1 MHYRYYDRY
10 VVAYENRESGGAE
23 GNLVGDEVDTIILP
37 RFMTPVGNNP
47 YILLIK
53 LYYLMVG
60 LQRSRIGIL
69 S

>member
-53 LYYLMVG
+53 LY
-60 LQRSRIGIL
+60 
-69 S
+69 